1 VFIGD
6 WGKRKLSVV
15 CGGAVFK
22 RSVQIIAALSIAAVT
37 HSSAWA
43 NLTFSADE
51 TPGGLRFILVSG
63 DFEYQQDLSPFQ
75 TMIRERN
82 PLFIL
87 FDSPG
92 GNPSK
97 AMELG
102 RIVRAHGLATFQTK
116 ELECASACALAFF
129 GGKVRY
135 AAPGAIG
142 VHKSSFSDTARMTVD
157 DAVSA
162 IQHMTAETIAYM
174 TEMGVDPALLRLSLQ
189 YDSDDIRY
197 LSKSEMQ
204 AYRVVTDEQN
214 ALPNVSQTETASA
227 ENPSKPAEPRALPD
241 YRIAGDDKR
250 FQIPLARTGRFRH
263 PKGKEFLRAGESQDS
278 PKLFEVN
285 NGNSLEI
292 LAVGDRWYRVRV
304 NGRVGYLH
312 HNWVK
317 VDQFVNGAFENRY
330 VQIASFDNYP
340 EAEQYVRTSAIELA
354 VYLASNRWFAVTLPF
369 ALPPKQAGE
378 LVKQLKSRHQ
388 IPDDAFMTVGNT
400 YVRRVCCN

>member
-1 VFIGD
+1 M
-6 WGKRKLSVV
+6 RKLSMVR
-15 CGGAVFK
+15 GGAVFK
-22 RSVQIIAALSIAAVT
+22 KSAQIIAALSIAAVA
-37 HSSAWA
+37 HSPAWA

-63 DFEYQQDLSPFQ
+63 EFEYQQDLSPFQ

-129 GGKVRY
+129 GGKIRY

-197 LSKSEMQ
+197 LSKSEME
-204 AYRVVTDEQN
+204 AYRVITSTQDG
-214 ALPNVSQTETASA
+214 PPSTPSA
-227 ENPSKPAEPRALPD
+227 ETVAPGMANPKVPEKSKAVPD
-241 YRIAGDDKR
+241 YRIAASDPR
-250 FQIPLARTGRFRH
+250 FQIPVARTGRVRH
-263 PKGKEFLRAGESQDS
+263 PKAKEFLRSGESQDS
-278 PKLFEVN
+278 PKIAEVY
-285 NGNSLEI
+285 NGNPVKI
-292 LAVGDRWYRVRV
+292 LAVGDRWYRVEV
-304 NGRVGYLH
+304 KGRVGYLH

-317 VDQFVNGAFENRY
+317 VDQFVSSGFENRY
-330 VQIASFDNYP
+330 IQIASFDNYH
-340 EAEQYVRTSAIELA
+340 EAEQYVQSSPIRLAI
-354 VYLASNRWFAVTLPF
+354 YFASNSWFAITLPESYSPQQ
-369 ALPPKQAGE
+369 ASELLKLLKKQHRVPE
-378 LVKQLKSRHQ
+378 
-388 IPDDAFMTVGNT
+388 DAFMTVGNT
-400 YVRRVCCN
+400 YVKRVCCE